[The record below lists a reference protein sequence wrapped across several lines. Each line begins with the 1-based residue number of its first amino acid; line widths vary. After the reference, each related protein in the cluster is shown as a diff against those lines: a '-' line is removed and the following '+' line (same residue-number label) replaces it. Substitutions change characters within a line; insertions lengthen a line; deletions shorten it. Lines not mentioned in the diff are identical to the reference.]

1 MRALENKK
9 RETNMGGHYNKEIN
23 NFQRGRS
30 NLDRLNRQ
38 NQAFQQKNEQ
48 RRKAINAR
56 AEIIANSKIDNGVS
70 AFGVETFDPKMQ
82 AYVQDLEQKYGLT
95 SAESFPQLTE
105 AVIPASLFEEIP
117 ETVNTFIKKA
127 DFAPALVKK
136 VQTVVE
142 KAAPQGEK
150 STSTWASNLVR
161 ELKAANITVT
171 ETFMDRLMDFLG
183 NNKVLRPLTAAM
195 VMMTLALTSC
205 KPIEAG
211 NTNEPQAAETAQIP
225 AEEEGTA
232 VSTNIAP
239 TEESTQAADPG
250 DEENAKATEEAKLS
264 ADQLENEINQAGE
277 AANIK
282 VVTSSSFAEELYKLD
297 YISPS
302 TDKDILINESTA
314 RPYVR
319 LNLAS
324 PYGPAGTLI
333 TEGIGG
339 GVLFISGEANN
350 LSDVRIEGAYIAMG
364 TAENGS
370 TWVVDAKTGN
380 WVPQAE
386 GHAETAVAEVKISA
400 EDKAAYTATIER
412 YMPGEN
418 VDQIIN
424 MIPEAQAI
432 LAGGEY
438 NESLSNEERQTLAFA
453 IVAELETQRG
463 VQPLSFEDGGNTY
476 FYNPEQTDILNRWQQ
491 SPDNEATQ
499 ERSTLQLY
507 IPIYKNAETGNIMY
521 YWQGSWSEAQGSGEI
536 DYSHFV
542 NKDNMDDGTID
553 LSTELFLRQ
562 ITEQLNIHYIPAICL
577 DDESDE
583 IEVFPFNRKVGDVE
597 GITYFAIFDFLMI
610 DQNNLYGTNIK
621 LVSNGQNVI
630 IAPGERKTTT
640 FASTGH
646 IVEEYDG
653 VFEYGNTYYIAI
665 QPNFEES
672 MQSTNY
678 AQSIVS
684 NYGTIDGIVNG
695 NSYID
700 ETRNNS
706 VILLDPLGIYNPD

>member
-1 MRALENKK
+1 
-9 RETNMGGHYNKEIN
+9 MGGHYNKEIN
-23 NFQRGRS
+23 NFHKGRN

-38 NQAFQQKNEQ
+38 NQAFQQRNEQ
-48 RRKAINAR
+48 RRKAKIDAR
-56 AEIIANSKIDNGVS
+56 AEIIANSQIENGASVFGAK
-70 AFGVETFDPKMQ
+70 AFNPEMQ
-82 AYVQDLEQKYGLT
+82 AYVKGLEQKYGLT
-95 SAESFPQLTE
+95 SVENFPQLTE
-105 AVIPASLFEEIP
+105 AVMPASLFEEIP

-150 STSTWASNLVR
+150 STSTWASNLVK

-225 AEEEGTA
+225 AEEDETA

-239 TEESTQAADPG
+239 TEENSQTANPG

-277 AANIK
+277 AANIE

-370 TWVVDAKTGN
+370 TWVVDAETGN

-386 GHAETAVAEVKISA
+386 GHAEAVAGVEISA
-400 EDKAAYTATIER
+400 ENRAAYTATIEKYIPR
-412 YMPGEN
+412 AN

-499 ERSTLQLY
+499 ERATLQLY

-521 YWQGSWSEAQGSGEI
+521 YWQGSWSEAPGSGEI
-536 DYSHFV
+536 DYSHFI
-542 NKDNMDDGTID
+542 NKDNMNDGTVNFTQEGLINGFTNLD
-553 LSTELFLRQ
+553 LRG
-562 ITEQLNIHYIPAICL
+562 IPMICL
-577 DDESDE
+577 DDSADE
-583 IEVFPFNRKVGDVE
+583 AEVFPILRTVAGRTE
-597 GITYFAIFDFLMI
+597 ITYFARLDFLSLNT
-610 DQNNLYGTNIK
+610 DQYYYGVNTK
-621 LVSNGQNVI
+621 LIVNGSV
-630 IAPGERKTTT
+630 
-640 FASTGH
+640 
-646 IVEEYDG
+646 G
-653 VFEYGNTYYIAI
+653 VFSPT
-665 QPNFEES
+665 EENDF
-672 MQSTNY
+672 M
-678 AQSIVS
+678 
-684 NYGTIDGIVNG
+684 VNG
-695 NSYID
+695 NSFTDFNGKFQEGLTYYIVASPSHEKLLKALSYAEPVLGD
-700 ETRNNS
+700 S
-706 VILLDPLGIYNPD
+706 VNTDNLISNPESFNQSLSDASFFSTNPIGIYDPN